1 MSVGDGLR
9 YAPCDIRIDHH
20 VVLRGGAAIAQ
31 RGLVPPP
38 PSRRSGRT
46 GEGDVSYHKS
56 LSVIPGLHGSRRQR
70 SSGSESG
77 KRDPCLHLRRLLH
90 GLPRHRLARSPAR
103 VQPFPPGVGANDRL
117 PLAQGGDPVPLSP
130 AALAQSRRPRR
141 HRGHHLQP
149 SPWPLPLRPRPNP
162 LRPWPLPL
170 RCRPLPLL
178 RSCPLPLPRP
188 GPLPPL
194 SATASAASATFLSA
208 TAFRHAF
215 LSASARCPAAAAS
228 ACGPRPLPLRPRPLP
243 PRPCPL
249 PAAASAASTRAS
261 RASSSAVGKSVSPA
275 AAATRRE
282 RKDQTEYQHQTS
294 HTYLLVCQAAPC
306 LGQITKH
313 KIGIKVGACGCQDL
327 E

>member
-90 GLPRHRLARSPAR
+90 GFRDIVLRDPQREFSPFRPAAPTTDFRLRKAEI
-103 VQPFPPGVGANDRL
+103 PFRFP
-117 PLAQGGDPVPLSP
+117 P

-149 SPWPLPLRPRPNP
+149 SPWHLPLRPRPNP
-162 LRPWPLPL
+162 LRPGPLPL

-178 RSCPLPLPRP
+178 RSCPLPLL
-188 GPLPPL
+188 GLAA
-194 SATASAASATFLSA
+194 ATA
-208 TAFRHAF
+208 TAYGRFRYVLVRYRLAF
-215 LSASARCPAAAAS
+215 LSASAAAAAAS
-228 ACGPRPLPLRPRPLP
+228 A
-243 PRPCPL
+243 
-249 PAAASAASTRAS
+249 
-261 RASSSAVGKSVSPA
+261 
-275 AAATRRE
+275 
-282 RKDQTEYQHQTS
+282 
-294 HTYLLVCQAAPC
+294 
-306 LGQITKH
+306 
-313 KIGIKVGACGCQDL
+313 
-327 E
+327 